1 MSRLKF
7 VAAAQLINRTV
18 MKPVAA
24 DLCLVV
30 AGVGRISLQSP
41 AKVLDQLRVRIDW
54 AELLEPLASKPSVA
68 ASVTIREIA
77 WESDRQFAGT
87 RD

>member
-1 MSRLKF
+1 
-7 VAAAQLINRTV
+7 

-30 AGVGRISLQSP
+30 AGVGRISLQNS
-41 AKVLDQLRVRIDW
+41 AKLLDQLSVRIG
-54 AELLEPLASKPSVA
+54 ELLEPLASKPGVA
-68 ASVTIREIA
+68 ASEAIREIA
-77 WESDRQFAGT
+77 WESDRQFAER

>member
-1 MSRLKF
+1 
-7 VAAAQLINRTV
+7 

-30 AGVGRISLQSP
+30 AGVGRISLQNS
-41 AKVLDQLRVRIDW
+41 AKLLDQLRVRVDR
-54 AELLEPLASKPSVA
+54 AKLLEPLAPKPSVA
-68 ASVTIREIA
+68 ASVAIRGIA
-77 WESDRQFAGT
+77 WGTDRQFAGT